1 MANSK
6 VDISKLKLAII
17 KRQEGLKNLEFQAS
31 STLIRNI
38 RAEARKSFG
47 EGKSGY
53 PYEFHNS
60 FQSDEVVYYD
70 KGEHAVV
77 VDHPAANVLE
87 WGIGTQVIKAKG
99 SEFMHF
105 KGKDGEDVY
114 TKEVVISPKKPVG
127 YARAAIE
134 ETKKDLARIFKD
146 SIEFVGD

>member
-38 RAEARKSFG
+38 RTEARKSFG

-60 FQSDEVVYYD
+60 FQSDEVV
-70 KGEHAVV
+70 
-77 VDHPAANVLE
+77 
-87 WGIGTQVIKAKG
+87 
-99 SEFMHF
+99 
-105 KGKDGEDVY
+105 
-114 TKEVVISPKKPVG
+114 
-127 YARAAIE
+127 
-134 ETKKDLARIFKD
+134 
-146 SIEFVGD
+146 